1 LTDYDLYAYEEKLY
15 KMGIKY
21 IAGIDE
27 AGRGPLAGPVVAA
40 AVILKPGSHLDLVDD
55 SKKLSAAQRDKAL
68 IQIKEN
74 ALAIGIG
81 ICSVEEIDQINI
93 YRASKQAMISA
104 VKQLKIKPEFLLI
117 DAMPIELSMP
127 SESIIKGDQKSV
139 SIAAASIVA
148 KTTRDRYMLEMDK
161 VFPEYGFAKHKGYG
175 TKLHKEMLEK
185 YGYTPIHRKSYEPI
199 KSMVKAGIKPYEK
212 TS

>member
-1 LTDYDLYAYEEKLY
+1 MIDYNLYEYEEKLY
-15 KMGIKY
+15 KLGVKY

-40 AVILKPGSHLDLVDD
+40 AVILKPGAKLDLVDD
-55 SKKLSAAQRDKAL
+55 SKKLSEAQREKAL
-68 IQIKEN
+68 IQIKEH

-81 ICSVEEIDQINI
+81 MCSVQEIDQINI
-93 YRASKQAMISA
+93 YRAAREAMISA

-117 DAMPIELSMP
+117 DAMPIEMDIP

-148 KTTRDRYMLEMDK
+148 KTTRDMYMMEMDK
-161 VFPEYGFAKHKGYG
+161 LFPEFEFSKHKGYG
-175 TKLHKEMLEK
+175 TKLHIEK
-185 YGYTPIHRKSYEPI
+185 LNQFGYTPIHRKTYEPI
-199 KSMVKAGIKPYEK
+199 KTMIKEGKKPYEK
-212 TS
+212 TL